1 MTHLALLMLA
11 MAGFLALC
19 AGLPRHQPAMVK
31 RKLQPRASR
40 AMRLVG
46 WSLLAGLFALAWQA
60 FGFGRAMV
68 VTAGYATVGA
78 LVAVFALNRRQA

>member
-19 AGLPRHQPAMVK
+19 AGLPRHQPAMFK
-31 RKLQPRASR
+31 RKLHPHASR
-40 AMRLVG
+40 ALRLAG
-46 WSLLAGLFALAWQA
+46 WGLLAGLFALAWQA
-60 FGFGRAMV
+60 FGLGRAMV

-78 LVAVFALNRRQA
+78 FTAVFALNRRQA